1 MFKKISFSLMFLFF
15 LAFFN
20 LNNIEASYCEYNS
33 NIYSNVDGTLEG
45 ADIKIRIT
53 FDANN
58 FSWQWSNYDGSN
70 IEEDTRNFYP
80 LFSGTLWQKSFD
92 EEQFRNYIDEYGKC
106 PNLAG
111 IADASYM
118 SYSLQIGDGINNA
131 NVYLSNYEFD
141 SGEDEPKILAE
152 YGTTYTDEFGDDYLK
167 VRFYVTDK
175 GKEMMSLSN
184 STTNAGDVEVT
195 SSGAVKVIEVDNHDI
210 TVVIYPE
217 QVDEIFSYT
226 DSNDLSTLRK
236 KTVYLNVVDS
246 TTRTYEL
253 SIESGGYADS
263 GNENLDR
270 ITSSD
275 EYVAL
280 LGQLKPPLNALS
292 ASALNIPL
300 IVDGNDVTLNDIA
313 ANNNLCS
320 GNDCVIN
327 AEYLT
332 QTGLKEI
339 RSYCNSVYEIY
350 GNHQYNNIDER
361 MDECISFNSFYE
373 ELVSQN
379 IINDLSSDCAIL
391 SDDLV
396 KILTDILDIVKIA
409 GPLLA
414 LGLGMLDFIKVI
426 VHGDADKEMKT
437 AFKRFLTRII
447 AAVLL
452 FLVPL
457 ILAFLLDLFLGNQD
471 GYNSDN
477 PFCDVVDWSNQ

>member
-1 MFKKISFSLMFLFF
+1 MV
-15 LAFFN
+15 
-20 LNNIEASYCEYNS
+20 ETE
-33 NIYSNVDGTLEG
+33 
-45 ADIKIRIT
+45 
-53 FDANN
+53 
-58 FSWQWSNYDGSN
+58 
-70 IEEDTRNFYP
+70 RN
-80 LFSGTLWQKSFD
+80 QK
-92 EEQFRNYIDEYGKC
+92 
-106 PNLAG
+106 A
-111 IADASYM
+111 
-118 SYSLQIGDGINNA
+118 
-131 NVYLSNYEFD
+131 
-141 SGEDEPKILAE
+141 
-152 YGTTYTDEFGDDYLK
+152 
-167 VRFYVTDK
+167 
-175 GKEMMSLSN
+175 
-184 STTNAGDVEVT
+184 
-195 SSGAVKVIEVDNHDI
+195 
-210 TVVIYPE
+210 
-217 QVDEIFSYT
+217 
-226 DSNDLSTLRK
+226 
-236 KTVYLNVVDS
+236 
-246 TTRTYEL
+246 
-253 SIESGGYADS
+253 
-263 GNENLDR
+263 
-270 ITSSD
+270 

-280 LGQLKPPLNALS
+280 LGQLRPPLNALS
-292 ASALNIPL
+292 AGALNIPL

-320 GNDCVIN
+320 GNDCIIN

-391 SDDLV
+391 SDDFV

-426 VHGDADKEMKT
+426 ANGDADKEMKT